1 MIGAMSTESSPQAVR
16 DPGVLAH
23 ARRLLRLAWVST
35 ALIPVGFVIAM
46 VVGEGL
52 LSMQGYDSGAE
63 TAPPLGVALLAAGPA
78 IVILVVPAVAAIVFG
93 LRARRRGARNGII
106 PAVIGIVFV
115 AYALLSNL
123 LGLIVGW

>member
-1 MIGAMSTESSPQAVR
+1 MARQSGSQAVA
-16 DPGVLAH
+16 DPGVLAP

-52 LSMQGYDSGAE
+52 LSLQGYDSGAE
-63 TAPPLGVALLAAGPA
+63 TVPTAGVALLAVGPA
-78 IVILVVPAVAAIVFG
+78 VVILVLPAVAAIIFG
-93 LRARRRGARNGII
+93 LRARRRGARNGIV
-106 PAVIGIVFV
+106 PAVIGIVLV